1 MPSIAL
7 NQTTANATAAL
18 STASINSVFQA
29 TVASAVG
36 STASTFAT
44 GQKDLYSFVNGNGS
58 ACATAVVD
66 PSVVIA
72 SNSTTITL
80 SALTSTGG
88 GSWAFTA
95 LKGLRLYNAPTNDN
109 LTITSNITGFPAC
122 KLPPGSFL
130 VFGSE
135 SANGIT
141 VAGTNTITANGTNGN
156 VAVITMILS

>member
-7 NQTTANATAAL
+7 NQTTANATSTL

-29 TVASAVG
+29 SVASAVG
-36 STASTFAT
+36 STANTFAT
-44 GQKDLYSFVNGNGS
+44 GQKDLYSFVNGNGP

-66 PSVVIA
+66 PSIVVA

-80 SALTSTGG
+80 STLTTTGG

-135 SANGIT
+135 AANGIT
-141 VAGTNTITANGTNGN
+141 VTGANTITANGTNGN